1 MTEIVFDGEIR
12 GRLAGKYRKR
22 QENTAEKP
30 FFYCNFLKG
39 TCGNFTAVSRM
50 IERRAILRQWREN
63 DGNIMK
69 ITTGAAEKQPLPF
82 VDL

>member
-12 GRLAGKYRKR
+12 GAWRGNKGKDESTAG
-22 QENTAEKP
+22 KP
-30 FFYCNFLKG
+30 FFYCKFLEG

-63 DGNIMK
+63 DE
-69 ITTGAAEKQPLPF
+69 T
-82 VDL
+82 

>member
-39 TCGNFTAVSRM
+39 TCGKFTAVSRM
-50 IERRAILRQWREN
+50 IERRAILRQRREN
-63 DGNIMK
+63 DGNIMN

>member
-30 FFYCNFLKG
+30 FFYYNFLNG
-39 TCGNFTAVSRM
+39 TCGKFTAVRI

-63 DGNIMK
+63 DE
-69 ITTGAAEKQPLPF
+69 T
-82 VDL
+82 

>member
-39 TCGNFTAVSRM
+39 TCGKFTAVRI

-63 DGNIMK
+63 DGNIMN

>member
-1 MTEIVFDGEIR
+1 MSLTEKSGAPCGEIQEKTR
-12 GRLAGKYRKR
+12 KHGRKAV
-22 QENTAEKP
+22 
-30 FFYCNFLKG
+30 FLLQIWKG
-39 TCGNFTAVSRM
+39 TCGKFTAVRI

-63 DGNIMK
+63 DGNIMN

>member
-1 MTEIVFDGEIR
+1 MSLTAKSGAPGGEF
-12 GRLAGKYRKR
+12 RKR
-22 QENTAEKP
+22 QESTAGKP
-30 FFYCNFLKG
+30 FFYCKFLEG
-39 TCGNFTAVSRM
+39 TCGNFTAVRI

-63 DGNIMK
+63 DGNIMN

>member
-12 GRLAGKYRKR
+12 GAWRGNKGKDKKARR
-22 QENTAEKP
+22 ESR
-30 FFYCNFLKG
+30 FFYCKFLGG

-63 DGNIMK
+63 DGNIMN